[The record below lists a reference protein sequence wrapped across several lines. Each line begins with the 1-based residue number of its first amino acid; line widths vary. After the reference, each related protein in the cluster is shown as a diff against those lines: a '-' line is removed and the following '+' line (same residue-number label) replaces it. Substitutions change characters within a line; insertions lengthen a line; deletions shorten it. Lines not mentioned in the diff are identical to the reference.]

1 MSRIEGERSRQIRI
15 ALDNLNQCF
24 TREQLELYSGVLS
37 AEGENRKQR
46 PSVRSGLRDLA
57 ATVATKAET
66 APSLVELI
74 GKASARK
81 VLGTEAPEDPA
92 PRKAGLGVDQEEV
105 KTGYDQ
111 NVVVPGVTDIPRKA
125 VAAVDLKE
133 SPAARTRRLIKDRM
147 SISPAKLDEMA
158 RVREIVQ
165 ELLDAYCDLTVED
178 EYYPFP
184 SPAHCSGDPDLFQVY
199 APKEYDKKVAF
210 LGSGSFYLGEDGVG
224 CVLEPNFSVDEQ
236 AIGRSD
242 KRLVST
248 PEGRLYAVRGHSHIA
263 LGGDKVSV
271 SHSETRTIKAFW
283 IEKDV
288 LVRYWV
294 HNRTAGEDETEC
306 AWYGMIDYE
315 KEELIQL
322 TSQRYRALR

>member
-92 PRKAGLGVDQEEV
+92 PRKEV

-111 NVVVPGVTDIPRKA
+111 DVVVPGVTDISG
-125 VAAVDLKE
+125 E

-158 RVREIVQ
+158 RVREIAQ

-184 SPAHCSGDPDLFQVY
+184 SPDHCVGDPDLFQVY
-199 APKEYDKKVAF
+199 APKGYDKKVAF

-224 CVLEPNFSVDEQ
+224 CDLEPNFAVDEQ

-248 PEGRLYAVRGHSHIA
+248 PEGKLYGHRS
-263 LGGDKVSV
+263 LPS
-271 SHSETRTIKAFW
+271 SHSSRTIKAFW
-283 IEKDV
+283 IEKDA

-315 KEELIQL
+315 KEELVQL
-322 TSQRYRALR
+322 TSQQYRALR